1 MHSTSFYLVEKT
13 APVTIFLRIV
23 LNSLWSEEEQADRQ
37 QIVFLMLLWL
47 HALSHSRIR
56 MVHLVVKRWR
66 IDYLVRFFTIKLTRN
81 EKRQE
86 NALRFDELAK
96 FQALSSMIYVFKS
109 RSDGLSQKINIRMTI
124 GDLKLQCSNWQATLV
139 CFLSIDILRA
149 NLPNEPDK
157 VNQGYADEVNPHKTQ
172 MKYI

>member
-1 MHSTSFYLVEKT
+1 
-13 APVTIFLRIV
+13 
-23 LNSLWSEEEQADRQ
+23 
-37 QIVFLMLLWL
+37 
-47 HALSHSRIR
+47 

-109 RSDGLSQKINIRMTI
+109 RPDGLSQKINIRMTI

-149 NLPNEPDK
+149 SLPNEPDK